1 MATKVRRVVTAQNA
15 QGRSYILSDA
25 IATNAQEMKTM
36 TGLMVTDLWETVE
49 TPADNA
55 GTADGAARPMRHE
68 PPKAG
73 TLFRFVEFP
82 PDTVWR
88 DTVDPD
94 KAFGSIGGGHTRDK
108 TSQDPLMHKSTTI
121 DYIIVLKG
129 EMYAVMD
136 EGEVLLKPGDVLVQ
150 RGTNHSWSNRSD
162 APCLIA
168 AILIDAKPI

>member
-1 MATKVRRVVTAQNA
+1 MATKVRRVVTAQDA
-15 QGRSYILSDA
+15 RGRSYILSDA

-49 TPADNA
+49 TPADNR

-68 PPKAG
+68 PPKGG

-82 PDTVWR
+82 PDTMWKES
-88 DTVDPD
+88 VDPD
-94 KAFGSIGGGHTRDK
+94 QAFGSIGGGHTRVKDSK
-108 TSQDPLMHKSTTI
+108 DPLMHKSTTI
-121 DYIIVLKG
+121 DYIVVVKG

-168 AILIDAKPI
+168 AILIDAQPI

>member
-15 QGRSYILSDA
+15 RGRSYILSDD
-25 IATNAQEMKTM
+25 IATNAQEMKTVDRAHGHPISGRLSRRRRA
-36 TGLMVTDLWETVE
+36 TRAL
-49 TPADNA
+49 P
-55 GTADGAARPMRHE
+55 TARPGRCAMSRPRAARCFASSNSRPTKCGAT
-68 PPKAG
+68 P
-73 TLFRFVEFP
+73 
-82 PDTVWR
+82 
-88 DTVDPD
+88 
-94 KAFGSIGGGHTRDK
+94 SIPTRRSARSGGHTRVKD
-108 TSQDPLMHKSTTI
+108 SADPLMHKSTTI
-121 DYIIVLKG
+121 DYIIVIKG